1 MHYFFRGGG
10 AHDPRST
17 AIRAAHTMVFCLIM
31 SDLKVDDAAIKR
43 NILLTRKSQKVFSLA
58 PMEDMN
64 HSVFVKAG

>member
-1 MHYFFRGGG
+1 
-10 AHDPRST
+10 
-17 AIRAAHTMVFCLIM
+17 MVFCLIM